1 MALVF
6 TEDVK
11 KLWRT
16 YGRSPTLE
24 LRNKLMMMYMPI
36 VKFNADRISAKLP
49 DEVEGDDL
57 MSAGMFGLMD
67 AIDAF
72 DLDRG
77 VKFETFCAPRVR
89 GAMLDELRSMDWVPR
104 LVRSRSSRLDHA
116 TRGLQAELGR
126 APTRGELAERMGLN
140 KADFDKLQRDAN
152 AVSVVSLSRKCYDS
166 DSSRD
171 VLEIDVVED
180 RRGID
185 PKYLQEQRD
194 VRELVAR
201 LSRLEQLLLT
211 LYYDEGMTM
220 KEIGSTLDLSESRV
234 SQMHSEIINR
244 LKCDTETPGDLVLC
258 AG

>member
-16 YGRSPTLE
+16 YGRKPTLE

-36 VKFNADRISAKLP
+36 VKFNADRISAKVP
-49 DEVEGDDL
+49 DEVDSDDL

-72 DLDRG
+72 DLARG

-104 LVRSRSSRLDHA
+104 LVRSRSSRLDNA
-116 TRGLQAELGR
+116 TRGLEAELGR
-126 APTRGELAERMGLN
+126 APSRGELAERMGLN
-140 KADFDKLQRDAN
+140 KADFDKLHRDAN

-234 SQMHSEIINR
+234 SQMHSEIIGR
-244 LKCDTETPGDLVLC
+244 LKCDTGIRGELVLC

>member
-16 YGRSPTLE
+16 YGSEPTLD
-24 LRNKLMMMYMPI
+24 LRNKLMLMYMPI

-72 DLDRG
+72 DLSRG

-104 LVRSRSSRLDHA
+104 LVRSRSSKLDNA
-116 TRGLQAELGR
+116 TRGLEAELGR
-126 APTRGELAERMGLN
+126 IPTRGELAERMGLN
-140 KADFDKLQRDAN
+140 KADFDKLQHDAN
-152 AVSVVSLSRKCYDS
+152 AVNVVSLSRKCYDS

-180 RRGID
+180 RRSVD
-185 PKYLQEQRD
+185 PLYLQEQRD
-194 VRELVAR
+194 VRELVDR

-244 LKCDTETPGDLVLC
+244 LKCDTETQGDLVLC

>member
-11 KLWRT
+11 KLWGT
-16 YGRSPTLE
+16 YGRKPTLE

-36 VKFNADRISAKLP
+36 VKFNADRISAKVP
-49 DEVEGDDL
+49 DEVDTDDL

-72 DLDRG
+72 DLARG

-104 LVRSRSSRLDHA
+104 LVRSRSSRLDNA
-116 TRGLQAELGR
+116 TRGLEAELGR
-126 APTRGELAERMGLN
+126 APTRGELAERMGLSS
-140 KADFDKLQRDAN
+140 ADFDKLQRDAN

-185 PKYLQEQRD
+185 PQYLQEQHD
-194 VRELVAR
+194 VRELVAS

-234 SQMHSEIINR
+234 SQMHSEIIGR
-244 LKCDTETPGDLVLC
+244 LKCDTAMRGDLVLC
-258 AG
+258 EM

>member
-16 YGRSPTLE
+16 YGRKPTLE
-24 LRNKLMMMYMPI
+24 IRNKLMMMYMPI
-36 VKFNADRISAKLP
+36 VKFNADRISAKVP

-72 DLDRG
+72 DLARG

-104 LVRSRSSRLDHA
+104 LVRSRSSRLDNA
-116 TRGLQAELGR
+116 TRGLEAELGR

-140 KADFDKLQRDAN
+140 SADFDKLQRDAN

-185 PKYLQEQRD
+185 PQSIQEQRD
-194 VRELVAR
+194 VRELVAS
-201 LSRLEQLLLT
+201 LTRLEQLLLT

-220 KEIGSTLDLSESRV
+220 KEIGATLDLSESRV
-234 SQMHSEIINR
+234 SQMHSEIIRR
-244 LKCDTETPGDLVLC
+244 LKWDTAMPGDLVLC